1 MSSSSERKAYLRILT
16 SLAWADG
23 EIEHDELEVV
33 HLAASELSVALSE
46 RDLEERDLEEL
57 ATKVTDVALQGRL
70 LDEMA
75 KLAMADGHAG
85 DEELGEIKALAQLW
99 QLSPPQIEGLD
110 WRAVSS
116 RFESGE

>member
-23 EIEHDELEVV
+23 EVEHDELEVV
-33 HLAASELSVALSE
+33 HLAANELSTALSE
-46 RDLEERDLEEL
+46 RDLEERDLIEL
-57 ATKVTDVALQGRL
+57 AAKVTDVELQGRL

-75 KLAMADGHAG
+75 RVARADGHVD
-85 DEELGEIKALAQLW
+85 DEELSEIKALAEIW

-110 WRAVSS
+110 WRTVPDPFQGS
-116 RFESGE
+116 E

>member
-23 EIEHDELEVV
+23 EVEHDELEVV
-33 HLAASELSVALSE
+33 HLAANELSTALSE
-46 RDLEERDLEEL
+46 RDLEERDLIEL
-57 ATKVTDVALQGRL
+57 ASKVTDVELQGRL

-75 KLAMADGHAG
+75 KVAVADGHAD

-99 QLSPPQIEGLD
+99 QLSPPQIKGLD
-110 WRAVSS
+110 WREISS
-116 RFESGE
+116 PFEASE